1 MLSVI
6 FHIFVALGFR
16 FKNIMKYA
24 KKRNPRTQIENLL
37 NFDEYSK
44 FTRIVFLRRNVFK
57 M

>member
-24 KKRNPRTQIENLL
+24 KKKKKSTNPNRKSVE
-37 NFDEYSK
+37 F
-44 FTRIVFLRRNVFK
+44 
-57 M
+57 

>member
-24 KKRNPRTQIENLL
+24 KKKKST